1 MTVDMRLKMYH
12 ICEMKKIV
20 GHGQYISYLLCTAVE
35 KQNVKQRLLRTV
47 KKKKIRRSKGY
58 TYEHKMRHN
67 IFTEY
72 ILTNLVS
79 SRYVKY

>member
-35 KQNVKQRLLRTV
+35 KQNVKKCLLRMV
-47 KKKKIRRSKGY
+47 
-58 TYEHKMRHN
+58 
-67 IFTEY
+67 
-72 ILTNLVS
+72 
-79 SRYVKY
+79 